1 MDSSQ
6 KGIIFVTASYT
17 MNEIIH
23 LRIARSLYDIINKLS
38 HESGLSKQDV
48 IRQMIISQLET
59 KYGDN
64 IMMNITKVKQQIKQE
79 YENPKISSGMDPL
92 QD

>member
-1 MDSSQ
+1 
-6 KGIIFVTASYT
+6 
-17 MNEIIH
+17 MNDIIH

-38 HESGLSKQDV
+38 HETGLSKQDV

-64 IMMNITKVKQQIKQE
+64 IMMNMKDVKTQIKQE
-79 YENPKISSGMDPL
+79 YETTKISNSLDPL

>member
-79 YENPKISSGMDPL
+79 YENPKISSGLDSL

>member
-1 MDSSQ
+1 
-6 KGIIFVTASYT
+6 
-17 MNEIIH
+17 MNDIIH

-38 HESGLSKQDV
+38 HETGLSKQDV

-64 IMMNITKVKQQIKQE
+64 IMMNMKDVKTQIKKE
-79 YENPKISSGMDPL
+79 YETTKISRSLDPL

>member
-1 MDSSQ
+1 
-6 KGIIFVTASYT
+6 

>member
-1 MDSSQ
+1 
-6 KGIIFVTASYT
+6 
-17 MNEIIH
+17 MNDIIH

-38 HESGLSKQDV
+38 HETGLSKQDV

-64 IMMNITKVKQQIKQE
+64 IMMNMKDVKTQIKKE
-79 YENPKISSGMDPL
+79 YETTKISNAMDPL

>member
-1 MDSSQ
+1 
-6 KGIIFVTASYT
+6 

-38 HESGLSKQDV
+38 HETGLSKQDV

-64 IMMNITKVKQQIKQE
+64 LMINIKSVKNQIRNE
-79 YENPKISSGMDPL
+79 YELKTSNRLDPL

>member
-1 MDSSQ
+1 
-6 KGIIFVTASYT
+6 

-64 IMMNITKVKQQIKQE
+64 IMMNITQVKQQIKNE
-79 YENPKISSGMDPL
+79 YENPKIPSGMDPL

>member
-1 MDSSQ
+1 
-6 KGIIFVTASYT
+6 

-64 IMMNITKVKQQIKQE
+64 IMMNISQVKQQIKNE
-79 YENPKISSGMDPL
+79 YENPKISGGMDPL

>member
-1 MDSSQ
+1 
-6 KGIIFVTASYT
+6 
-17 MNEIIH
+17 MNDIIH

-38 HESGLSKQDV
+38 HETGLSKQDV

-64 IMMNITKVKQQIKQE
+64 IMMNMKDVKIQIKQE
-79 YENPKISSGMDPL
+79 YETTKISKRLDSL

>member
-1 MDSSQ
+1 MSRANQ
-6 KGIIFVTASYT
+6 

-64 IMMNITKVKQQIKQE
+64 IMMNISQVKQQIKNE
-79 YENPKISSGMDPL
+79 YENPKISGGMDPL

>member
-1 MDSSQ
+1 
-6 KGIIFVTASYT
+6 
-17 MNEIIH
+17 MNDIIH

-38 HESGLSKQDV
+38 HETGLSKQDV

-64 IMMNITKVKQQIKQE
+64 IMINMKDVKTQIKKE
-79 YENPKISSGMDPL
+79 YETTKISSRVDPL

>member
-1 MDSSQ
+1 
-6 KGIIFVTASYT
+6 
-17 MNEIIH
+17 MNDIIH

-38 HESGLSKQDV
+38 HETGLSKQDV

-64 IMMNITKVKQQIKQE
+64 IMMNMKYVKTQIKQE
-79 YENPKISSGMDPL
+79 YETTKISNSLDSL

>member
-1 MDSSQ
+1 
-6 KGIIFVTASYT
+6 

-38 HESGLSKQDV
+38 HETGLSKQDI

-64 IMMNITKVKQQIKQE
+64 LMINIKSVKNQIRNE
-79 YENPKISSGMDPL
+79 YELKTSNRLDPL

>member
-1 MDSSQ
+1 
-6 KGIIFVTASYT
+6 

-64 IMMNITKVKQQIKQE
+64 IMMNISQVKQQIKNE
-79 YENPKISSGMDPL
+79 YENPKISGGVDPL

>member
-1 MDSSQ
+1 
-6 KGIIFVTASYT
+6 
-17 MNEIIH
+17 MNDIIH

-38 HESGLSKQDV
+38 HETGLSKQDV

-64 IMMNITKVKQQIKQE
+64 IMMNMKDVKTQIKKE
-79 YENPKISSGMDPL
+79 YETTKISSRVDPL

>member
-1 MDSSQ
+1 
-6 KGIIFVTASYT
+6 
-17 MNEIIH
+17 MNDIIH

-38 HESGLSKQDV
+38 HETGLSKQDV

-64 IMMNITKVKQQIKQE
+64 IMMNMKDVKTQIKQE
-79 YENPKISSGMDPL
+79 YETTKISNSLDSL

>member
-1 MDSSQ
+1 
-6 KGIIFVTASYT
+6 
-17 MNEIIH
+17 MNDIIH

-38 HESGLSKQDV
+38 HETGLSKQDV

-64 IMMNITKVKQQIKQE
+64 IMMNMKDVKHQIKNE
-79 YENPKISSGMDPL
+79 YETTKISKRLDPL

>member
-1 MDSSQ
+1 
-6 KGIIFVTASYT
+6 
-17 MNEIIH
+17 MNDIIH

-38 HESGLSKQDV
+38 HETGLSKQDV

-64 IMMNITKVKQQIKQE
+64 IMMNMKDVKIQIKQE
-79 YENPKISSGMDPL
+79 YETTKISKRLDPL

>member
-1 MDSSQ
+1 
-6 KGIIFVTASYT
+6 

-64 IMMNITKVKQQIKQE
+64 IMMNITQVKQQIKNE
-79 YENPKISSGMDPL
+79 YENPKILSGMDPL

>member
-1 MDSSQ
+1 
-6 KGIIFVTASYT
+6 
-17 MNEIIH
+17 MNDIIH

-38 HESGLSKQDV
+38 HETGLSKQDV

-64 IMMNITKVKQQIKQE
+64 IMMNMKDVKTQIKKE
-79 YENPKISSGMDPL
+79 YETTKISNALDPL

>member
-1 MDSSQ
+1 LSRANQ
-6 KGIIFVTASYT
+6 

-64 IMMNITKVKQQIKQE
+64 IMMNITQVKQQIKNE
-79 YENPKISSGMDPL
+79 YENPKIPSGMDPL

>member
-1 MDSSQ
+1 MSRANQ
-6 KGIIFVTASYT
+6 

-64 IMMNITKVKQQIKQE
+64 IMMNITQVKQQIKNE
-79 YENPKISSGMDPL
+79 YENPKIPSGMDPL